1 MERLKLIDVIPEG
14 ASILEKIDET
24 RPLAFADSKTLS
36 VLDEDYIMIY
46 SGMKRASDILTN
58 NLGENEKVDPVIF
71 DKVISIIGNR
81 YVDKWN
87 ALWKALT
94 IDYDVI
100 ENYNMTE
107 EERSDGQKDEDETT
121 GQTSSQTKNS
131 ESSKTTKIS
140 GSSSL
145 TGSNVDTHD
154 LHETED
160 LDVDITEHHV
170 LDGHKVIDVNNTRNE
185 NEHTKD
191 YNYGIDSD
199 ANGAPQSRTD
209 RDALFNDDNTQTIDT
224 NDVEDNTVKRL
235 EARSKDNT
243 GTLSTDTTESGTTS
257 QEGSE
262 SLTGKETASGNIS
275 GTLKR
280 KSVDAL
286 TRTLTRHGNIGVT
299 TSAQMQEQY
308 LKLMKTWRDFFP
320 IIYTD
325 LDSVL
330 ALNIY

>member
-1 MERLKLIDVIPEG
+1 MERLKLIDVIPTG
-14 ASILEKIDET
+14 ASILKKIDET
-24 RPLAFADSKTLS
+24 QPLAFADSKTLS
-36 VLDEDYIMIY
+36 VLDEDYLMLY

-71 DKVISIIGNR
+71 DKVITIIGNR

-87 ALWKALT
+87 ALWRALT

-100 ENYNMTE
+100 ENYNMIE

-121 GQTSSQTKNS
+121 GQTSSQTKSS
-131 ESSKTTKIS
+131 ESSKTTNIS

-154 LHETED
+154 LHEAEA
-160 LDVDITEHHV
+160 LGVDITEHHV
-170 LDGHKVIDVNNTRNE
+170 LDGHEVTAENNSHVEAEDTKVF
-185 NEHTKD
+185 
-191 YNYGIDSD
+191 NYGLDSD
-199 ANGAPQSRTD
+199 AQGAPQERTD
-209 RDALFNDDNTQTIDT
+209 RDETDTDT
-224 NDVEDNTVKRL
+224 NSRTVDTDDVNDNTVKRQ
-235 EARSKDNT
+235 ESRSNDNT
-243 GTLSTDTTESGTTS
+243 GTLTTATAETGTTS

-262 SLTGKETASGNIS
+262 SLTGTENASGNIS